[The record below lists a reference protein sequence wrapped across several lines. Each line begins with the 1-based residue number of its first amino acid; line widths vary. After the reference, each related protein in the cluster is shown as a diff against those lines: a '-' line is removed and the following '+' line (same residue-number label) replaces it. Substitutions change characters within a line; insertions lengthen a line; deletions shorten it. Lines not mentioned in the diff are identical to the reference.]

1 MNIEQLNKQI
11 LEGKTRNCKKCNQEL
26 LVSNFHIK
34 YDKNANHFR
43 FNSPCKKCAHENRN
57 IEYRKV
63 AARKKKY
70 NLTSEQYDAML
81 KSQNNCCDI
90 CSIDMKNYGKNF
102 VVDHCHVTNNIR
114 GLLCNNC
121 NTGIGMLQDDTSIL
135 VKAIEYL
142 KNQNKQ
148 MMQNT

>member
-1 MNIEQLNKQI
+1 MTIEQLNKQI

-26 LVSNFHIK
+26 PVSNFHIK
-34 YDKNANHFR
+34 HDKNTNHFR

-70 NLTSEQYDAML
+70 NLTSEDYNAML
-81 KSQNNCCDI
+81 ISQNNSCDI
-90 CSIDMKNYGKNF
+90 CNIDMKEYGKNF
-102 VVDHCHVTNNIR
+102 VVDHCHVTNNVR

-121 NTGIGMLQDDTSIL
+121 NTGIGMLQDNTSIL
-135 VKAIEYL
+135 IKAIEYL
-142 KNQNKQ
+142 KKRSSK
-148 MMQNT
+148 